1 MMLVVLAYRYDSA
14 AHALVQRW
22 RAAGE
27 QAVLLTCADL
37 ARPGWRYVAG
47 NPAAGFADIDGQVI
61 ATSAIRAV
69 VTRMPAVGETELGHV
84 HEEDRSY
91 AAAEIQAFLLAWLSS
106 LECPVLNHPSP
117 SNLGGPWWS
126 LAQWVQRARHLGLAA
141 RPVTYRAVFEADD
154 SPGKERRVDGSSIFV
169 DVVGHRAF
177 LAGGRE
183 PSDSEAALAR
193 AAVSLARD
201 AGVELLRVYFEPGS
215 EQTPVFLEADLWIDI
230 AAASV
235 AGAVAERCRELAD
248 AAVASRQVTNADATA
263 ATP

>member
-1 MMLVVLAYRYDSA
+1 MLVVLAYRYDSA
-14 AHALVQRW
+14 AQALVQRW

-27 QAVLLTCADL
+27 EAVLLTCADL

-47 NPAAGFADIDGQVI
+47 NPAAGFADIEGQVI
-61 ATSAIRAV
+61 ATSAITAV
-69 VTRMPAVGETELGHV
+69 VTRMPAVSEAELGHV
-84 HEEDRSY
+84 HEEDRGY

-106 LECPVLNHPSP
+106 LVCPVLNRPSP

-126 LAQWVQRARHLGLAA
+126 LAQWVQRARRLDVAA
-141 RPVTYRAVFEADD
+141 RPVTYRAVFETDG
-154 SPGKERRVDGSSIFV
+154 SPGNSRVDGSSIPV

-183 PSDSEAALAR
+183 PADSEAALAR

-201 AGVELLRVYFEPGS
+201 AGVELLRVYFERGS

-230 AAASV
+230 AADGVAS
-235 AGAVAERCRELAD
+235 AVAARCRELGD
-248 AAVASRQVTNADATA
+248 AAAASRQVTIAAGTATTA
-263 ATP
+263 